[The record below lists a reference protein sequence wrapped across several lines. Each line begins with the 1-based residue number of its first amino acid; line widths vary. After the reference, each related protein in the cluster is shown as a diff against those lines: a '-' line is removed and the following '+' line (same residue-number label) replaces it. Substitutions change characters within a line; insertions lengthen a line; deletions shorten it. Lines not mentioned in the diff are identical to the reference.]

1 MDQTSSETDK
11 KPKGLYGDPAEAL
24 KAVIADYQY
33 WTGRLTETSA
43 QMSYAVIAANWIVFG
58 SINVILSSLWA
69 KLSLLS
75 VLLSLATSV
84 IGNWLLCEGHR
95 FQGKYGDCNP
105 VRWETEFSQFANT
118 KNPWPFT
125 AVIECVASWTR
136 HLKAIFVL
144 AGGIFLVIGVISK
157 WGG

>member
-1 MDQTSSETDK
+1 MEQSPCEADK
-11 KPKGLYGDPAEAL
+11 KGLYATPADAL
-24 KAVIADYQY
+24 RAVMVDYHY

-58 SINVILSSLWA
+58 SINVILSSTYA

-84 IGNWLLCEGHR
+84 VGTWLLCEAHR
-95 FQGKYGDCNP
+95 KQANYGDCDP
-105 VRWETEFSQFANT
+105 VRWATEFGQLANT

-125 AVIECVASWTR
+125 AYIECAAALTR
-136 HLKAIFVL
+136 HLKAFFAL
-144 AGGIFLVIGVISK
+144 AGGVFLVIGALLK
-157 WGG
+157 